1 MIQNK
6 IGLIPFS
13 TQLKF
18 NPQSVETVS
27 SMVHLV
33 WELKDFQLLL
43 STDI

>member
-6 IGLIPFS
+6 IGLIHFS

-18 NPQSVETVS
+18 NPQSVKTVS